1 MLESAYEACLAH
13 ELRKS
18 GFSVEVQVGLPVVYD
33 GIKLDVGYRI
43 DRLVHD
49 LVVVELKS
57 VEEISRVHVAQV
69 LSYMKL
75 SKKQLGLIINF
86 NVLHLKD
93 GIKRLVEGKG
103 WK

>member
-1 MLESAYEACLAH
+1 MAH
-13 ELRKS
+13 ELRKIRLK
-18 GFSVEVQVGLPVVYD
+18 VETQLGLPVIYD
-33 GIKLDVGYRI
+33 GIRLDLGYRI
-43 DRLVHD
+43 DMLVND

-57 VEEISRVHVAQV
+57 VEEISRIHIAQV

-75 SKKQLGLIINF
+75 SRKQLGLIINF

-93 GIKRLVEGKG
+93 GIKRLFEGTG